1 MAKTDRID
9 FADLKT
15 FLTIVRCR
23 SFTLAAI
30 ELGQTPSAV
39 SHAMRRLEDRLGAK
53 LLNRSSRAVSAT
65 ATGHDLAERL
75 ENGFNEIGAALETF
89 DAPGA
94 ARLGEIRLNVFA
106 DAAHLLIAPALPE
119 FVRLCPDVRLTV
131 VVENRPI
138 DIVAEGYDAGI
149 RYGHYVPEDMVA
161 VPLTGAQRW
170 VMAAS
175 PSYLDTHG
183 PPRLPDDLAE
193 HVCLQLLLGD
203 NSSYRWEVRADGA
216 PRRLRVP
223 GLLTINDTATTISAC
238 KAGLGIA
245 YVLEARIADE
255 LARGELRIVLER
267 NAYPEDPF
275 HIYYSSRRYKHPA
288 LLTLI
293 DIIREQQSLP
303 KLVSRGRSRSAKA
316 AAGSAATAVTERLFP
331 VRKASSSR

>member
-1 MAKTDRID
+1 MTKTDRID
-9 FADLKT
+9 FADLKS
-15 FLTIVRCR
+15 FLTIVRSR
-23 SFTLAAI
+23 SFRLAAI
-30 ELGQTPSAV
+30 ELGQTPSAL

-53 LLNRSSRAVSAT
+53 LLNRTSRAVSPT
-65 ATGHDLAERL
+65 AVGRDLAERL
-75 ENGFNEIGAALETF
+75 EDGFNQIGSALETF

-161 VPLTGAQRW
+161 VPLTGPQRW

-175 PSYLDTHG
+175 PAYLARHG
-183 PPRLPDDLAE
+183 SPRCIDELGQHE
-193 HVCLQLLLGD
+193 CLQLLLGD
-203 NSSYRWEVRADGA
+203 NSSYRWEVNDGGT

-223 GLLTINDTATTISAC
+223 GSLTINDTATTINAC

-245 YVLEARIADE
+245 YLLEARIADE
-255 LARGELRIVLER
+255 LARGELQLVLEP
-267 NAYPEDPF
+267 NAYVEDPF
-275 HIYYSSRRYKHPA
+275 HIYYSSRRYNHPA
-288 LLTLI
+288 LRTLI
-293 DIIREQQSLP
+293 NIVRQQAALP
-303 KLVSRGRSRSAKA
+303 KVA
-316 AAGSAATAVTERLFP
+316 
-331 VRKASSSR
+331 

>member
-9 FADLKT
+9 FADLRS

-53 LLNRSSRAVSAT
+53 LLNRSSRAVSTT
-65 ATGHDLAERL
+65 AAGCDLAARL
-75 ENGFNEIGAALETF
+75 ENGFNEIGSALETF
-89 DAPGA
+89 DAPGTG
-94 ARLGEIRLNVFA
+94 RLGEIRLNVFA

-119 FVRLCPDVRLTV
+119 FMRLCPEVRLTV

-149 RYGHYVPEDMVA
+149 RYGHYVPEDMIA
-161 VPLTGAQRW
+161 VPLTGPQRW
-170 VMAAS
+170 VMAAA
-175 PSYLDTHG
+175 PSYLERYG
-183 PPRLPDDLAE
+183 LPRLPDELAS
-193 HVCLQLLLGD
+193 HNCLQLLLGD
-203 NSSYRWEVRADGA
+203 NSSYRWDVNDRGG

-255 LARGELRIVLER
+255 LARGELRIVLDK

-288 LLTLI
+288 LLTLV
-293 DIIREQQSLP
+293 DVIREQQSLP
-303 KLVSRGRSRSAKA
+303 KLAVRGRSRPTPAHSIK
-316 AAGSAATAVTERLFP
+316 R
-331 VRKASSSR
+331 

>member
-9 FADLKT
+9 FADLKS
-15 FLTIVRCR
+15 FLAIVRCR

-30 ELGQTPSAV
+30 ELGQTPSAL
-39 SHAMRRLEDRLGAK
+39 SHAMRRLEDRLGTK

-65 ATGHDLAERL
+65 GVGQDLAARL
-75 ENGFNEIGAALETF
+75 ENGFNEIGSALETF
-89 DAPGA
+89 EAPGT

-119 FVRLCPDVRLTV
+119 FVRQCPDVRLTV
-131 VVENRPI
+131 VVEDRPI
-138 DIVAEGYDAGI
+138 DIVAEGFDAGI

-170 VMAAS
+170 VLAAA
-175 PSYLDTHG
+175 PSYIERYGL
-183 PPRLPDDLAE
+183 PRTPDELA
-193 HVCLQLLLGD
+193 HHNGLQLLLGD
-203 NSSYRWEVRADGA
+203 NSSYRWELKDSGKGKGKGEVL
-216 PRRLRVP
+216 RLRVP

-255 LARGELRIVLER
+255 LARGEVRIVLEKH
-267 NAYPEDPF
+267 AYPEDPF

-288 LLTLI
+288 LSTLVN
-293 DIIREQQSLP
+293 IIRQQQSLP
-303 KLVSRGRSRSAKA
+303 KLAARGKQSNQSY
-316 AAGSAATAVTERLFP
+316 FHD
-331 VRKASSSR
+331 

>member
-1 MAKTDRID
+1 VAKTDRID
-9 FADLKT
+9 FADLRS

-23 SFTLAAI
+23 SFKVAAI
-30 ELGQTPSAV
+30 ELGQTASAL

-53 LLNRSSRAVSAT
+53 LLNRTSRAVSPT
-65 ATGHDLAERL
+65 AAGSDLAERL
-75 ENGFNEIGAALETF
+75 EEGFNQIGSALATF
-89 DAPGA
+89 EAPGA
-94 ARLGEIRLNVFA
+94 AGLGEIRLNVFA

-119 FVRLCPDVRLTV
+119 FVRLCPEVRLTV

-161 VPLTGAQRW
+161 VPLTGPQRW

-175 PSYLDTHG
+175 PGYLERHG
-183 PPRLPDDLAE
+183 VPTALDDLA
-193 HVCLQLLLGD
+193 HHACLQLLLGD
-203 NSSYRWEVRADGA
+203 NSSYRWEVNDGGE

-255 LARGELRIVLER
+255 LARGELRIVLEQH
-267 NAYPEDPF
+267 AYMEDPF
-275 HIYYSSRRYKHPA
+275 HMYYSSRRYNHPA
-288 LLTLI
+288 LRTLI
-293 DIIREQQSLP
+293 NIIRQQWALP
-303 KLVSRGRSRSAKA
+303 KVA
-316 AAGSAATAVTERLFP
+316 
-331 VRKASSSR
+331 

>member
-1 MAKTDRID
+1 MTKTDRID
-9 FADLKT
+9 FADLKS
-15 FLTIVRCR
+15 FLAIVRSR
-23 SFTLAAI
+23 SFRLAAI
-30 ELGQTPSAV
+30 ELGQTPSAL

-53 LLNRSSRAVSAT
+53 LLNRTSRAVSPT
-65 ATGHDLAERL
+65 AVGRDLAERL
-75 ENGFNEIGAALETF
+75 EDGFNQIGSALETF

-161 VPLTGAQRW
+161 VPLTGPQRW

-175 PSYLDTHG
+175 PAYLARHG
-183 PPRLPDDLAE
+183 SPRCIDDLGE
-193 HVCLQLLLGD
+193 HECLQLLLGD
-203 NSSYRWEVRADGA
+203 NSSYRWEINDGGT

-223 GLLTINDTATTISAC
+223 GSLTINDTATTIDAC

-245 YVLEARIADE
+245 YLLEARIADE
-255 LARGELRIVLER
+255 LARDELQLVLEQH
-267 NAYPEDPF
+267 AYVEDPF
-275 HIYYSSRRYKHPA
+275 HIYYSSRRYNHPA
-288 LLTLI
+288 LRTLI
-293 DIIREQQSLP
+293 DIVRRQWALP
-303 KLVSRGRSRSAKA
+303 KVA
-316 AAGSAATAVTERLFP
+316 
-331 VRKASSSR
+331 

>member
-1 MAKTDRID
+1 VAKTDRID
-9 FADLKT
+9 FADLRS

-23 SFTLAAI
+23 SFRVAAI
-30 ELGQTPSAV
+30 ELGQTASAL

-53 LLNRSSRAVSAT
+53 LLNRTSRAVSPT
-65 ATGHDLAERL
+65 AAGSDLAERL
-75 ENGFNEIGAALETF
+75 EEGFNQIGSALATF
-89 DAPGA
+89 EAPGA
-94 ARLGEIRLNVFA
+94 AGLGEIRLNVFA

-119 FVRLCPDVRLTV
+119 FVRLCPEVRLTV

-161 VPLTGAQRW
+161 VPLTGPQRW

-175 PSYLDTHG
+175 PGYLERHG
-183 PPRLPDDLAE
+183 VPTALDDLA
-193 HVCLQLLLGD
+193 HHACLQLLLGD
-203 NSSYRWEVRADGA
+203 NSSYRWEVNDGGE

-255 LARGELRIVLER
+255 LARGELRIVLEQH
-267 NAYPEDPF
+267 AYMEDPF
-275 HIYYSSRRYKHPA
+275 HMYYSSRRYNHPA
-288 LLTLI
+288 LRTLI
-293 DIIREQQSLP
+293 NIIRQQWALP
-303 KLVSRGRSRSAKA
+303 KVA
-316 AAGSAATAVTERLFP
+316 
-331 VRKASSSR
+331 

>member
-9 FADLKT
+9 FADLRS

-53 LLNRSSRAVSAT
+53 LLNRSSRAVSTT
-65 ATGHDLAERL
+65 AAGCDLAARL
-75 ENGFNEIGAALETF
+75 ENGFNEIGSALETF
-89 DAPGA
+89 DAPGTG
-94 ARLGEIRLNVFA
+94 RLGEIRLNVFA
-106 DAAHLLIAPALPE
+106 DAAHLIIAPALPE
-119 FVRLCPDVRLTV
+119 FTRLCPEVRLTV

-149 RYGHYVPEDMVA
+149 RYGHYVPEDMIA
-161 VPLTGAQRW
+161 VPLTGPQRW
-170 VMAAS
+170 VMAAA
-175 PSYLDTHG
+175 PSYLERYG
-183 PPRLPDDLAE
+183 LPRLPDELAS
-193 HVCLQLLLGD
+193 HNCLQLLLGD
-203 NSSYRWEVRADGA
+203 NSSYRWDVNDRGG
-216 PRRLRVP
+216 PRRLRVT

-255 LARGELRIVLER
+255 LARGELRIVLDK

-288 LLTLI
+288 LLTLV
-293 DIIREQQSLP
+293 DVIREQQSLP
-303 KLVSRGRSRSAKA
+303 KLAVRGRSRPTPAHSIK
-316 AAGSAATAVTERLFP
+316 R
-331 VRKASSSR
+331 

>member
-9 FADLKT
+9 FADLKS
-15 FLTIVRCR
+15 FLAIVRCR
-23 SFTLAAI
+23 SFTVAAI
-30 ELGQTPSAV
+30 ELGQTPSAL

-65 ATGHDLAERL
+65 AVGQDLAARL
-75 ENGFNEIGAALETF
+75 ENGFNEIGSALETF
-89 DAPGA
+89 EAPGA

-106 DAAHLLIAPALPE
+106 DAAHLLVAPALPE
-119 FVRLCPDVRLTV
+119 FVRQCPGVRLTV

-138 DIVAEGYDAGI
+138 DVAVEGFDAGI

-161 VPLTGAQRW
+161 VPLTGPQRW
-170 VMAAS
+170 VLAAA
-175 PSYLDTHG
+175 PSYLERYG
-183 PPRLPDDLAE
+183 VPRVPDELAD
-193 HVCLQLLLGD
+193 HTGLQLLLGD
-203 NSSYRWEVRADGA
+203 NSSYRWELKDKGQA
-216 PRRLRVP
+216 RRLRVP

-255 LARGELRIVLER
+255 LARGEVRIVLEK

-293 DIIREQQSLP
+293 DIIRQQQSLP
-303 KLVSRGRSRSAKA
+303 KLAVRGRGRPTPARSRS
-316 AAGSAATAVTERLFP
+316 L
-331 VRKASSSR
+331 

>member
-9 FADLKT
+9 FADLRS

-53 LLNRSSRAVSAT
+53 LLNRSSRAVSTT
-65 ATGHDLAERL
+65 AVGCDLAARL

-89 DAPGA
+89 DAPGTG
-94 ARLGEIRLNVFA
+94 RLGEIRLNVFA
-106 DAAHLLIAPALPE
+106 DAAQLLIAPALPE
-119 FVRLCPDVRLTV
+119 FTRLCPEVRLTV

-149 RYGHYVPEDMVA
+149 RYGHYVPEDMIA
-161 VPLTGAQRW
+161 VPLTGPQRW
-170 VMAAS
+170 VMAAA
-175 PSYLDTHG
+175 PSYLERHG
-183 PPRLPDDLAE
+183 SPRSPDELAS
-193 HVCLQLLLGD
+193 HNCLQLLLGD
-203 NSSYRWEVRADGA
+203 NSSYRWEVKDRGE

-245 YVLEARIADE
+245 YVLEARIAGE
-255 LARGELRIVLER
+255 LARGELRIVLDK

-275 HIYYSSRRYKHPA
+275 HIYYGSRRYKHPA

-293 DIIREQQSLP
+293 DVIREQQSLP
-303 KLVSRGRSRSAKA
+303 KLAARGSGRPTPARSRK
-316 AAGSAATAVTERLFP
+316 R
-331 VRKASSSR
+331 

>member
-9 FADLKT
+9 FADLKS

-30 ELGQTPSAV
+30 ELGQTPSAL

-65 ATGHDLAERL
+65 AVGSDLAARL
-75 ENGFNEIGAALETF
+75 ENGFNEIGSALETF
-89 DAPGA
+89 DAPGT

-119 FVRLCPDVRLTV
+119 FVRQCPDARLTV

-161 VPLTGAQRW
+161 VPLSGPQRW
-170 VMAAS
+170 VLAAS
-175 PSYLDTHG
+175 PAYLDRHG
-183 PPRLPDDLAE
+183 SPRVLDELSN
-193 HVCLQLLLGD
+193 HTGLQLLLGD
-203 NSSYRWEVRADGA
+203 NSSYRWELKEKGLA
-216 PRRLRVP
+216 RRLRIP

-255 LARGELRIVLER
+255 LARGELQIVLEKH
-267 NAYPEDPF
+267 AYPEDPF
-275 HIYYSSRRYKHPA
+275 HIYYSSRRFKHPA

-293 DIIREQQSLP
+293 DIIRQQQSLP
-303 KLVSRGRSRSAKA
+303 KLATRGRGR
-316 AAGSAATAVTERLFP
+316 ATAGL
-331 VRKASSSR
+331 SRAR